1 MCDQPIGVSA
11 AVAAQTS
18 DSAPTTTTA
27 ALRSTHTATS
37 TTTTTAAEA
46 AVTEPKTTIARI
58 CSRKLNTFNSMSFYQ
73 HSPSPS
79 KFGTSTAATTQLL
92 IALGWLIRAVKLILK
107 VMISSWTHAM
117 TVVLMIA
124 ARLSAILLLPFRRR
138 DSHAQRQRRS
148 VSHLDKWKFTELL
161 LRRYADKWT
170 FRRHTVSTKDGYSL
184 CLFRIIPRNEHHRG
198 NDSSSSNSNG
208 KNWNKNEKRRVV
220 IMQHGLLE
228 NSCVFLLLGE
238 KSLAYRLCVE
248 QGYEVWLSN
257 AREWQGSHLPQFSI
271 DELIVDDFPTVVD
284 YVIQTSKP
292 PSGKVAFMGVSQG
305 AVQALGAMTVNGQ
318 PLERK
323 ISMLVLVSPAMYVK
337 KPSWFGHGWF
347 VRWIVAVPELFFG
360 RGEFFFGLLGMCS
373 AYVPQSLMPLFGWLI
388 MNRMLGIMHQP
399 MFHDYIPSS
408 ADMMAEDLTD
418 EMDSDAADESDWSVR
433 EAELR
438 MRSNTELSVNA
449 SEMREI
455 SPVSEVVDDELDGGD
470 LMFQLEATKIHRH
483 NEGAMMI
490 QRSKVMGRYRGSSSE
505 LTKLHALCFQYLPG
519 YPSTAARNVVHWFKL
534 ARNGSVMRPYRDDDE
549 RSYDYF
555 QHLLSKMD
563 ANMGDDSQYFPPM
576 QVLMGSIDPVIDRQ
590 RTRHVMQQLI
600 QKHPDGRNRFI
611 LHEQPQ
617 FSHVCF
623 TWGHQ
628 EIVGDVYDAII
639 DRLERHSDWS

>member
-11 AVAAQTS
+11 AIAAQTSS
-18 DSAPTTTTA
+18 DSAPTATTA
-27 ALRSTHTATS
+27 LHSTHTAA
-37 TTTTTAAEA
+37 TTKTTA
-46 AVTEPKTTIARI
+46 TITTLDTKATQISHI
-58 CSRKLNTFNSMSFYQ
+58 CGKRKLLYSAMSF
-73 HSPSPS
+73 SLSPS
-79 KFGTSTAATTQLL
+79 KFGASSTATAATMQLL
-92 IALGWLIRAVKLILK
+92 IALGWLMGAVKSFLEMVVSLL
-107 VMISSWTHAM
+107 TRAM
-117 TVVLMIA
+117 TVVLMTA
-124 ARLSAILLLPFRRR
+124 ARLSSILPLPFR
-138 DSHAQRQRRS
+138 SHAQRQR
-148 VSHLDKWKFTELL
+148 LDKWKFTELL
-161 LRRYADKWT
+161 LQRYADKWT
-170 FRRHTVSTKDGYSL
+170 FRRHTVPTKDGYSL
-184 CLFRIIPRNEHHRG
+184 CLFRIIPRNEHRHG
-198 NDSSSSNSNG
+198 
-208 KNWNKNEKRRVV
+208 KRRVV

-284 YVIQTSKP
+284 YVIQTSTP
-292 PSGKVAFMGVSQG
+292 PSGKVAYIGVSQG

-318 PLERK
+318 SLERK
-323 ISMLVLVSPAMYVK
+323 VSMLVLVSPAMYVK

-347 VRWIVAVPELFFG
+347 VRWIVTIPELFFG
-360 RGEFFFGLLGMCS
+360 RGEFFFGLLGLCS
-373 AYVPQSLMPLFGWLI
+373 AYVPHSLMPLFGWLI
-388 MNRMLGIMHQP
+388 MNRMMGIMHQP

-408 ADMMAEDLTD
+408 ATMMAEDLMD
-418 EMDSDAADESDWSVR
+418 EMDTNAAADESDWPVR
-433 EAELR
+433 EAQLR
-438 MRSNTELSVNA
+438 MRSKTELSVNV

-455 SPVSEVVDDELDGGD
+455 SPVREADNELDGGD
-470 LMFQLEATKIHRH
+470 LMFRFEATKVHDVIHD
-483 NEGAMMI
+483 EAMVT
-490 QRSKVMGRYRGSSSE
+490 QRSKVMYRCRNSGSE

-519 YPSTAARNVVHWFKL
+519 YPSPSARNVVHWFKL

-555 QHLLSKMD
+555 QYLLSKMD
-563 ANMGDDSQYFPPM
+563 SMGDDRQYFPPM
-576 QVLMGSIDPVIDRQ
+576 QVLLGSIDPVIDRQ
-590 RTRHVMQQLI
+590 QTRHVMQQLI
-600 QKHPDGRNRFI
+600 QKHPDGRNRYI

-628 EIVGDVYDAII
+628 TIVGEVYDAVI